1 MPAVSKSQKRLMS
14 QAYGI
19 KTGALKPS
27 DIDPRYRKSIV
38 DLSKSMTEKQLRDYT
53 QTPEKGL
60 PNDVDEAIVTPKA
73 SYSPDFKPGYYL
85 STTNSPIL
93 PYLDTE
99 KIKKK
104 QGKKNLENLKDYR
117 DWIDQIYNK
126 K

>member
-14 QAYGI
+14 QAYAV
-19 KTGALKPS
+19 KTGSLKPS

-73 SYSPDFKPGYYL
+73 SYAPKFKPGYYL

-93 PYLDTE
+93 PFLDTE

-104 QGKKNLENLKDYR
+104 LGKKNLENLKDYR
-117 DWIDQIYNK
+117 DWIQNVYK
-126 K
+126 KK